1 MTTRTLTEI
10 LTHYASVITSLTP
23 SVTTT
28 PSSTFRENEETAR
41 PLRKRFNDADLS
53 DILRRFEVKEDGERQ
68 DLGTMSTSSARV
80 LRPVAITVAYPA
92 VPKLYGLS
100 GRRAL
105 EALIES
111 DATQI
116 RNAIFDVG
124 GLVGS
129 GHQANFITQLGVDQA
144 DERLWFQDFA
154 VDAQFFMAQ

>member
-10 LTHYASVITSLTP
+10 MNHYATVIAALTP
-23 SVTTT
+23 AVVTS
-28 PSSTFRENEETAR
+28 PVKLFRRSTAPNR
-41 PLRKRFNDADLS
+41 PLRAWIPDAGGNDM
-53 DILRRFEVKEDGERQ
+53 LRRFEVKPDGARQ
-68 DLGTMSTSSARV
+68 DLGTMSTSTARV
-80 LRPVAITVAYPA
+80 LRPIVITVAYPA
-92 VPKLYGLS
+92 VPKLYGLGS
-100 GRRAL
+100 DFDL

-144 DERLWFQDFA
+144 DERIWFQDFA